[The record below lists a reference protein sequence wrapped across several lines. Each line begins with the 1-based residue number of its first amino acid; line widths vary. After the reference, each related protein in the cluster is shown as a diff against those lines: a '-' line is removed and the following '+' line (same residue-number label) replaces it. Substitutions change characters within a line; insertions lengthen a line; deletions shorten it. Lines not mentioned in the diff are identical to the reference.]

1 MLKSS
6 IRYDSNS
13 IVTILNNQ
21 FGFGGLISIQL
32 LPFGQKKNKKNKWHL
47 TLYLP
52 HPMKTHAKSIVRTRK
67 RVNNAWK

>member
-6 IRYDSNS
+6 VRYDSNS

-32 LPFGQKKNKKNKWHL
+32 LPFWQKKKKQL
-47 TLYLP
+47 TSYLP
-52 HPMKTHAKSIVRTRK
+52 HPMKTSAKIIVRTHK
-67 RVNNAWK
+67 RVNNGWK

>member
-32 LPFGQKKNKKNKWHL
+32 LLFWQKRKEKK
-47 TLYLP
+47 
-52 HPMKTHAKSIVRTRK
+52 RK
-67 RVNNAWK
+67 QMTINLVSSSSDENMC